1 MSGWLIKDTLVVP
14 LAGARPWFH
23 GDIAVIDDRIVD
35 VGEDLTPQYNDLKKI
50 PGKGFITM
58 PGLVNAHTHGAM
70 NILRGVGDD
79 MPLHQWLFDRI
90 FPLEDRLTAETAR
103 AGCMS
108 AVLEMIRSGTTAF
121 SDAYFFM
128 DEMAKTVLESGIR
141 ANLSRGLQ
149 DLPLGDTHRLHEARE
164 FIRHWQEKAD
174 GRIRCWLAPH
184 APFTCSTDYLK
195 KVLDMAVE
203 LNVGLN
209 IHVAETREEFNNS
222 IKEFDMTPV
231 ERLDSLG
238 FFDHVPVLA
247 AHCVWLSEED
257 RQILKAKKVRVVHN
271 PQSNMKLGSGI
282 APIPALMANGVAVAL
297 GTDGAASNNNLDM
310 WEEIRAAALLH
321 KANLANPT
329 IMPAGQVLQMTGPI
343 GASAI
348 GFEEC
353 GTIEAGQKA
362 DLIMIDLDQPNMRPM
377 YDPISQ
383 LVYSTGAGNVD
394 TVMVDGQLLMR
405 HREMLTLDEEK
416 ILYMVQAAGNEL
428 TGQ

>member
-1 MSGWLIKDTLVVP
+1 MSGWLIKDTLIVP
-14 LAGARPWFH
+14 LSGERSWFH

-35 VGEDLTPQYNDLKKI
+35 VGENLTAQYNDLKKI
-50 PGKGFITM
+50 PGKGYITM

-70 NILRGVGDD
+70 NVFRGCGDD
-79 MPLHQWLFDRI
+79 MPLQDWLFNRI
-90 FPLEDRLTAETAR
+90 FPLEDRLTAEIAR

-108 AVLEMIRSGTTAF
+108 AVLEMIRCGTTAF
-121 SDAYFFM
+121 ADAYFFM

-149 DLPLGDTHRLHEARE
+149 DLPNGDTYRLHEACE
-164 FIRHWQEKAD
+164 FIRRWQDKAD
-174 GRIRCWLAPH
+174 GRIQCWLAPH
-184 APFTCSTDYLK
+184 APFTCSEDYLK
-195 KVLDMAVE
+195 KVMETAVE

-209 IHVAETREEFNNS
+209 IHVSETREEFNNS
-222 IKEFDMTPV
+222 IKAFDMTPV
-231 ERLDSLG
+231 ERLNAMG
-238 FFDHVPVLA
+238 FFDQVPVLA
-247 AHCVWLSEED
+247 AHCVWLSEDD

-282 APIPALMANGVAVAL
+282 AAVPALMANGVPVAL

-321 KANLANPT
+321 KVNLVNPT
-329 IMPAGQVLQMTGPI
+329 IMPAAQVLQMACPI
-343 GASAI
+343 GARAI
-348 GFEEC
+348 GFEDC
-353 GTIEAGQKA
+353 GTIEAGKKA
-362 DLIMIDLDQPNMRPM
+362 DLIMIDLDQPNMRPL

-383 LVYSTGAGNVD
+383 LVYAAGAGNVD

-416 ILYMVQAAGNEL
+416 ILYMVQAAGDEL
-428 TGQ
+428 MR